1 MHMRTTLIIPHSC
14 LRDSYGAYRA
24 RKLVDVSPRPVYSG
38 LINSRVLPIVWFG
51 FEIGFDGFLLS
62 QNTNFLLGTSIESSV
77 EAGGW
82 SLSVYGSGTADT
94 QSLNAQDLEM

>member
-14 LRDSYGAYRA
+14 LRDPYCAYSA
-24 RKLVDVSPRPVYSG
+24 RKLEDVSSRPVYSG
-38 LINSRVLPIVWFG
+38 LMNSRVLPIVWFG

-62 QNTNFLLGTSIESSV
+62 ENTNFFLGTSIETSV

-94 QSLNAQDLEM
+94 QSLSTQDLEI